1 MTNKIYTHY
10 DNLKVSRNAPPEVI
24 KAAYKA
30 LGQRYHPDK
39 DGGDERIFKIIKDSY
54 EVLIDPDRRAA
65 HDQWIRQQE
74 SGGAYSEPAYEDED
88 DDEVGDCKEW
98 MPDAPPAPK
107 KKKTGLFGGT
117 RKLDLIIGGAMLASF
132 VVVVDALRNDP
143 SSIKKPTAPQ
153 SVATSQNPN
162 DYQDYPVCDEY
173 GLLHG
178 GVSWQDNV
186 GEKLAPLS
194 FKTNPGT
201 NYLVKMVNLQTGLE
215 TGYFYIQGGM
225 PFKTDVPLG
234 KYEIRYASGKNWC
247 NSTVY
252 FGAET
257 VFSKAD
263 QPFEFTYE
271 NGQYM
276 GYEVELILQ
285 ARGNLNTPTI
295 DRSAF

>member
-1 MTNKIYTHY
+1 MTTKIYTHY

-88 DDEVGDCKEW
+88 DEVGDCKDW
-98 MPDAPPAPK
+98 MPEAPVAPK
-107 KKKTGLFGGT
+107 KQPNFFERNYFRFDWIVGAVGVG
-117 RKLDLIIGGAMLASF
+117 LIIFFVAAS
-132 VVVVDALRNDP
+132 NDD
-143 SSIKKPTAPQ
+143 KQATAPQ
-153 SVATSQNPN
+153 SVATSQNPS
-162 DYQDYPVCDEY
+162 DYEDYPVCDEY

-201 NYLVKMVNLQTGLE
+201 NYLVKMVNLQTGFE

-252 FGAET
+252 FGPET

-263 QPFEFTYE
+263 QPFEFTFE